1 MADDEIPQ
9 ADREDGLPHPHEVYD
24 LFGHDEAER
33 LAADAFASGRMHH
46 AWMITGPKGVGKATF
61 AYRLARR
68 ALGAVPAGEAPL
80 GTLSDDPVCRGLEAL
95 SHPDFLL
102 IRKPY
107 DEKRGKLRA
116 EITVEEA
123 RRAPDFFSKSA
134 SGNAWRVCIVDAA
147 DEMNTN
153 AANALLKT
161 LEEPPAKGL
170 LLLVVNAPGRL
181 PTTIRSRCRR
191 LSLRAP
197 TPEATAAWLTGQH
210 NFEADL
216 AQRCAELAAGAP
228 GRARALAQSDAPRL
242 KQTIDRVLDGLPKL
256 DSRAVGALAAE
267 SAKKD
272 NEAVRRTMMEFLGHY
287 AQKQARRSALEAGE
301 AGTAGIWV
309 QAADSLA
316 RLARESETLYLDPK
330 QTTHAAFAILRE
342 AAQATRQGE

>member
-1 MADDEIPQ
+1 MSDDAIPEP
-9 ADREDGLPHPHEVYD
+9 DREAELPHPRQVYD
-24 LFGHDEAER
+24 LFGHDAAER
-33 LAADAFASGRMHH
+33 QAADAFASGRMHH

-80 GTLSDDPVCRGLEAL
+80 ATLAEDPVCRRLEAL

-102 IRKPY
+102 IRRPY
-107 DEKRGKLRA
+107 DDKKKKLRA
-116 EITVEEA
+116 EITVDES
-123 RRAPDFFSKSA
+123 RKAPAFFSKSA
-134 SGNAWRVCIVDAA
+134 SGKAWRVCIVDAA

-197 TPEATAAWLTGQH
+197 SPGETAGWLAGH
-210 NFEADL
+210 HGIDADL
-216 AQRCAELAAGAP
+216 ARRCADLAGGAP
-228 GRARALAQSDAPRL
+228 GRARALAQSDAPGL
-242 KQTIDRVLDGLPKL
+242 KETIDRVLSGLPRL

-272 NEAVRRTMMEFLGHY
+272 GEALRRTLMEFLERY
-287 AQKQARRSALEAGE
+287 AQDQARGLALNA
-301 AGTAGIWV
+301 ASPDAAGIWV
-309 QAADSLA
+309 GAADALA

-330 QTTHAAFAILRE
+330 QTTHAAFSILRE
-342 AAQATRQGE
+342 AAQATR